1 MNKPITTSFVV
12 TAELKQLLE
21 QWAKD
26 EDRTVS
32 ATLRRILESEAQRR
46 AARQPS
52 KQEVVYQ
59 TH

>member
-1 MNKPITTSFVV
+1 MNEPTTISFVATV
-12 TAELKQLLE
+12 EIKRLLE
-21 QWAKD
+21 YWAKN

-52 KQEVVYQ
+52 TQEVQY
-59 TH
+59 TPH